1 MSAFFTL
8 VRADSIKAST
18 GCQWYINRAAM
29 GCQPGV
35 ALTFNSLLIG
45 WQPVPN
51 EMATGWYPVL
61 NELALV
67 CWQHAASSP
76 CLGELPLLH
85 SMLADQGIID

>member
-35 ALTFNSLLIG
+35 ALTSNPLLTG
-45 WQPVPN
+45 QQPVPN
-51 EMATGWYPVL
+51 VLATGW
-61 NELALV
+61 
-67 CWQHAASSP
+67 
-76 CLGELPLLH
+76 
-85 SMLADQGIID
+85 